1 MKKLFLVLAL
11 ATISNAS
18 FSQLVSAKFNPIF
31 GDNPLAQEVPP
42 REDGVVDMSFID
54 TLLYKVKDSTRLTDE
69 CFITDINSRYDS
81 VLNELYGIEIRN
93 CYTLRNRLF
102 ICVKV
107 TDKIYY
113 TPAVFRYR
121 IPGITVGTIRIDL
134 YNIETSFQNGT
145 LLNDIG
151 EIFEILNKQ

>member
-1 MKKLFLVLAL
+1 MKKLFLVLSL
-11 ATISNAS
+11 VPLTS
-18 FSQLVSAKFNPIF
+18 FGQVIIGQPKF
-31 GDNPLAQEVPP
+31 GDNPLAQEVPLKEN
-42 REDGVVDMSFID
+42 RVVDMSFID
-54 TLLYKVKDSTRLTDE
+54 TLLYKVKDSTILNDS
-69 CFITDINSRYDS
+69 FITDINSRYDS
-81 VLNELYGIEIRN
+81 VLNELYGIEILN
-93 CYTLRNRLF
+93 CEIFQNRLL
-102 ICVKV
+102 IHVDV

-121 IPGITVGTIRIDL
+121 IPGISIGTVFLDL

>member
-1 MKKLFLVLAL
+1 MKKLFLVLSL
-11 ATISNAS
+11 VPLTS
-18 FSQLVSAKFNPIF
+18 FGQVIIGQPKF
-31 GDNPLAQEVPP
+31 GDNPLAQEVPLKEN
-42 REDGVVDMSFID
+42 RVVDMSFID
-54 TLLYKVKDSTRLTDE
+54 TLLYKVKDSTILNDS
-69 CFITDINSRYDS
+69 FITDINSRYDS
-81 VLNELYGIEIRN
+81 VLNELYGIEILN
-93 CYTLRNRLF
+93 CEIFQNQLL
-102 ICVKV
+102 IHVDV

-121 IPGITVGTIRIDL
+121 IPGISIGTIFLDL

>member
-1 MKKLFLVLAL
+1 MKKLFLVLSL
-11 ATISNAS
+11 IPLTS
-18 FSQLVSAKFNPIF
+18 FGQVIIGQPKF
-31 GDNPLAQEVPP
+31 GDNPLAQEVPLKEN
-42 REDGVVDMSFID
+42 RVVDMSFID
-54 TLLYKVKDSTRLTDE
+54 TLLYKVKDSTLLNDS
-69 CFITDINSRYDS
+69 FITNINSRYDS
-81 VLNELYGIEIRN
+81 VLNELYGIEILN
-93 CYTLRNRLF
+93 CEIFQNRLL
-102 ICVKV
+102 IHVDV

-121 IPGITVGTIRIDL
+121 IPGISIGTIFLDL

>member
-1 MKKLFLVLAL
+1 MKKLFLVLSL
-11 ATISNAS
+11 VPLTS
-18 FSQLVSAKFNPIF
+18 FGQVIIGQPKF
-31 GDNPLAQEVPP
+31 GDNPLAQEVPLKEN
-42 REDGVVDMSFID
+42 RVVDMSFID
-54 TLLYKVKDSTRLTDE
+54 TLLYKVKDSTILNDS
-69 CFITDINSRYDS
+69 FITNINSRYDS
-81 VLNELYGIEIRN
+81 VLNELYGIEILN
-93 CYTLRNRLF
+93 CEIFQNRLL
-102 ICVKV
+102 IHVDV

-121 IPGITVGTIRIDL
+121 IPGISIGTIFLDL

>member
-1 MKKLFLVLAL
+1 MKKLFLVLSL
-11 ATISNAS
+11 IPLTS
-18 FSQLVSAKFNPIF
+18 FGQVIIGQPKF
-31 GDNPLAQEVPP
+31 GDNPLAQEVPLKEN
-42 REDGVVDMSFID
+42 RVVDMSFID
-54 TLLYKVKDSTRLTDE
+54 TLLYKVKDSTILNDS
-69 CFITDINSRYDS
+69 FITDINSRYDS
-81 VLNELYGIEIRN
+81 VLNELYGIEILN
-93 CYTLRNRLF
+93 CEIFQNRLL
-102 ICVKV
+102 IHVDV

-121 IPGITVGTIRIDL
+121 IPGISIGTVFLDL

>member
-1 MKKLFLVLAL
+1 MKKLFLVLSL
-11 ATISNAS
+11 VPLTS
-18 FSQLVSAKFNPIF
+18 FGQVIIGQPKF
-31 GDNPLAQEVPP
+31 GDNPLAQEVPLKEN
-42 REDGVVDMSFID
+42 RVVDMSFID
-54 TLLYKVKDSTRLTDE
+54 TLLYKVKDSTILNDS
-69 CFITDINSRYDS
+69 FITDINSRYDS
-81 VLNELYGIEIRN
+81 VLNELYGIEILN
-93 CYTLRNRLF
+93 CEIFQNRLL
-102 ICVKV
+102 IHVDV

-121 IPGITVGTIRIDL
+121 IPGISIGTIFLDL

>member
-18 FSQLVSAKFNPIF
+18 FSQLVSAKVNPEF
-31 GDNPLAQEVPP
+31 GDNPLAQEVPLKEN
-42 REDGVVDMSFID
+42 RIVDMSFID
-54 TLLYKVKDSTRLTDE
+54 TLLYKVKDSTILNDS
-69 CFITDINSRYDS
+69 FITDINSRYDS
-81 VLNELYGIEIRN
+81 VLTELYSIEIDRVELFQN
-93 CYTLRNRLF
+93 CLYIR
-102 ICVKV
+102 VKV
-107 TDKIYY
+107 DDNLFY
-113 TPAVFRYR
+113 TPAVFIYMDLDTS
-121 IPGITVGTIRIDL
+121 IGTVFLDL

>member
-1 MKKLFLVLAL
+1 MKKLFLVLSL
-11 ATISNAS
+11 VPLTS
-18 FSQLVSAKFNPIF
+18 FGQLIIGQPKF
-31 GDNPLAQEVPP
+31 GDNPLAQEVPLKEN
-42 REDGVVDMSFID
+42 RITNMDFID
-54 TLLYKVKDSTRLTDE
+54 TLLYKVKDSTILNDS
-69 CFITDINSRYDS
+69 FITDINSRYDS

>member
-1 MKKLFLVLAL
+1 MKKLFLVLSL
-11 ATISNAS
+11 VPLTS
-18 FSQLVSAKFNPIF
+18 FGQVIIGQPKF
-31 GDNPLAQEVPP
+31 GDNPLAQEVPLKEN
-42 REDGVVDMSFID
+42 RVVDMSFID
-54 TLLYKVKDSTRLTDE
+54 TLLYKVKDSTLLNDS
-69 CFITDINSRYDS
+69 FITNINSRYDS
-81 VLNELYGIEIRN
+81 VLNELYGIEILN
-93 CYTLRNRLF
+93 CEIFQNRLL
-102 ICVKV
+102 IHVDV

-121 IPGITVGTIRIDL
+121 IPGISIGTIFLDL

>member
-1 MKKLFLVLAL
+1 MKKLFLVLSL
-11 ATISNAS
+11 IPLTS
-18 FSQLVSAKFNPIF
+18 FGQVIIGQPKF
-31 GDNPLAQEVPP
+31 GDNPLAQEVPLKEN
-42 REDGVVDMSFID
+42 RVVDMSFID
-54 TLLYKVKDSTRLTDE
+54 TLLYKVKDSTILNDS
-69 CFITDINSRYDS
+69 FITDINSRYDS
-81 VLNELYGIEIRN
+81 VLNELYGIEILN
-93 CYTLRNRLF
+93 CEIFQNQLL
-102 ICVKV
+102 IHVDV

-121 IPGITVGTIRIDL
+121 IPGISIGTIFLDL